1 MRVSP
6 FGLRASC
13 TLRAQHPTRSR
24 GRDQKAN
31 NMTTLYKLIYIH
43 SGLAVHG
50 DLTDGHIFA
59 TDPNSA
65 IAKEFENCAK
75 HPAKWVAV
83 GQLI

>member
-1 MRVSP
+1 
-6 FGLRASC
+6 
-13 TLRAQHPTRSR
+13 
-24 GRDQKAN
+24 
-31 NMTTLYKLIYIH
+31 MTTLYKLIYIH